1 MLITYEE
8 YVELIKSKLSID
20 ISPREDINQ
29 TNSTIMIA
37 TNYIINDLLC
47 INDSNKAQADIAC
60 AFYTYYELYE
70 ENDEITGKKACYDYL
85 KSKGLLW
92 Q

>member
-8 YVELIKSKLSID
+8 YVELIKSELSID

-37 TNYIINDLLC
+37 TNYINGLLC

-70 ENDEITGKKACYDYL
+70 ENDEITGEKVCYDYL
-85 KSKGLLW
+85 KNKDLLW